1 MDKDTI
7 KVADYL
13 PYYGFFYLDYPGK
26 VNAFLYVKGEFIP
39 FDKLYDNYS
48 ELELHPLELVILDR
62 EDYNGFVYYLSQL
75 KTEAEVIAAFRESFD
90 SYRVDGGDPL
100 EWLDITFDDVEKNY
114 SNYPTIYRG
123 AIQKNLL
130 EWFNVYNEI
139 TPFEPLED
147 EQQAT
152 TQTRKTEPPKETPAD
167 KIKRILKEGLTG
179 LFEDDKHIDTI
190 ASGLIEYHKENEC
203 TIEPIR
209 LFATYTDI
217 NEFYEPFVKVW
228 KETGLT
234 PANIG
239 EVLTRFVF
247 MHNGKREGIAPGTVR
262 KNIYECSKKLEHR
275 NRP

>member
-62 EDYNGFVYYLSQL
+62 EDYNGFVFFLSQL
-75 KTEAEVIAAFRESFD
+75 KTETEVIAAFRESFD
-90 SYRVDGGDPL
+90 SYREGGGDSL
-100 EWLDITFDDVEKNY
+100 EWLESTFDDVQKNY

-123 AIQKNLL
+123 AIERNLL

-147 EQQAT
+147 EDPGQDQPET
-152 TQTRKTEPPKETPAD
+152 TVQ
-167 KIKRILKEGLTG
+167 KIERLLKEPLNGAFNEPT
-179 LFEDDKHIDTI
+179 HIGKI
-190 ASGLIEYHKENEC
+190 IEALAQYANGKIPKCVENE
-203 TIEPIR
+203 
-209 LFATYTDI
+209 TYNCMNIQI
-217 NEFYEPFVKVW
+217 NSKSFYTPFKGLN
-228 KETGLT
+228 KSTGLT
-234 PANIG
+234 IQKIA
-239 EVLTRFVF
+239 EVLHYFIYANDGSQNAIKINSIVQ
-247 MHNGKREGIAPGTVR
+247 NIKRTYPKGI
-262 KNIYECSKKLEHR
+262 
-275 NRP
+275 